1 MKKCKVKDCN
11 NKSIC
16 KELCNKHYQRF
27 RVYGDVN
34 YVNLRTRPKCSI
46 KDCNKP
52 NFSKTYCETHYR
64 RYIRHGDALFINP
77 KCNRDGK
84 YKERHKQYQKEWRKS
99 NWDKYLAYLKA
110 TKRHLKQ
117 ATPVWSQIEQ
127 IKEFYFKCPKGY
139 HVDHIIPIN
148 GKNVS
153 GLHVINNLQ
162 YLPAKENLKKSN
174 KF

>member
-1 MKKCKVKDCN
+1 
-11 NKSIC
+11 
-16 KELCNKHYQRF
+16 
-27 RVYGDVN
+27 
-34 YVNLRTRPKCSI
+34 
-46 KDCNKP
+46 
-52 NFSKTYCETHYR
+52 
-64 RYIRHGDALFINP
+64 LFINP

-84 YKERHKQYQKEWRKS
+84 YKERHKEYQKLWRKK
-99 NWDKYLAYLKA
+99 NWSKYLAYIKA

-117 ATPVWSQIEQ
+117 ATPVWSEIEL
-127 IKEFYFKCPKGY
+127 IKEFYLKCPKGY

-153 GLHVINNLQ
+153 GLHVLKNLQ